1 MKNFKI
7 LFTAFALLL
16 FGFSAN
22 AQSCCKKTETTKE
35 TCCSKPAESETS
47 SLSEEALNTK
57 TMASLEHFTQESFKV
72 YGNCVMCKK
81 RIEGALSEV
90 KGIQSAVWDTETKIL
105 TVSFDEKATTL
116 NKIHKEI
123 AAVGHDTDK
132 QRAKDGVYD
141 KLPGCCK
148 YERVKV

>member
-1 MKNFKI
+1 
-7 LFTAFALLL
+7 
-16 FGFSAN
+16 
-22 AQSCCKKTETTKE
+22 
-35 TCCSKPAESETS
+35 
-47 SLSEEALNTK
+47 
-57 TMASLEHFTQESFKV
+57 MASLEHLTQESFKV

-90 KGIQSAVWDTETKIL
+90 KGIQSAVWGTETKIL